1 MKKLY
6 MLYDGD
12 LAYSLT
18 QANDLE
24 EFNHLKEA
32 GEQLVASGERKV
44 LKVKYDQDLY
54 ILESTELMD
63 EDYMR
68 ETKKGKLPP
77 FDLDVSD
84 WPDEAV
90 KLLALSEY
98 MLFIE
103 DMLNVLN

>member
-6 MLYDGD
+6 ALYAGD

-32 GEQLVASGERKV
+32 GERLVASGERKM

-68 ETKKGKLPP
+68 EAKKGKLPP

-84 WPDEAV
+84 WPDDAV
-90 KLLALSEY
+90 KLMALSAH
-98 MLFIE
+98 MLYVE
-103 DMLNVLN
+103 EMLKVLN